1 MLRQSVIKSPTVP
14 VPSCFR
20 LLKRDRSQKRMRPP
34 YVAASI
40 AHGFAGRSFKLRRD
54 TRERRTQ
61 FCAEAVHSRNDG
73 DGNAGG
79 NQAVFNGR
87 GSRLILYK
95 PNKKLR
101 HSGALGLPS
110 SPRPQPTSSPLSVRK
125 STYCKLGK
133 ANSSNFAKK
142 REFGH
147 PDAATRSVAITGS
160 PQTSFLLRDRQVP
173 DRSDWAKYFG
183 SGGGRGAGGSK
194 LRRLRFQMVQKPAA
208 RGQRGG
214 LKV

>member
-1 MLRQSVIKSPTVP
+1 
-14 VPSCFR
+14 
-20 LLKRDRSQKRMRPP
+20 
-34 YVAASI
+34 VAASI

-110 SPRPQPTSSPLSVRK
+110 SPGPQRTKFPLSVRK
-125 STYCKLGK
+125 LTYCKLGK
-133 ANSSNFAKK
+133 ANSSNFVKK
-142 REFGH
+142 REFGRRPNAAALSIRRPRQPGSPVLPVLRPKLCQVTETRDDLVRMCRLGRGIVP
-147 PDAATRSVAITGS
+147 PDTRRSLFPTSPAQVRGFFLRLAATVTRTCDL
-160 PQTSFLLRDRQVP
+160 F
-173 DRSDWAKYFG
+173 
-183 SGGGRGAGGSK
+183 
-194 LRRLRFQMVQKPAA
+194 PAA
-208 RGQRGG
+208 EAHLGNLRLQ
-214 LKV
+214 